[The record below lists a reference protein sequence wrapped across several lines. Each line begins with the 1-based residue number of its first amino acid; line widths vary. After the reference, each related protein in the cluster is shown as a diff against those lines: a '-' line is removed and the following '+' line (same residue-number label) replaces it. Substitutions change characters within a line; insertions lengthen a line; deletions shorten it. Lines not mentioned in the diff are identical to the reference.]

1 MDVKEKVA
9 AIKTAVALPKG
20 GNTSPELVRSA
31 YTMLS
36 FLAGF
41 MLSAARLLGSGSPFG
56 GPFPGNGRQRPGN
69 EDGQSSATPKGD
81 DQPPANVDAVPSEGC
96 ACPSGSCGCID
107 NGGCACPFQTVG

>member
-9 AIKTAVALPKG
+9 AIKTAVALPRG

-56 GPFPGNGRQRPGN
+56 VAARGYTER
-69 EDGQSSATPKGD
+69 A
-81 DQPPANVDAVPSEGC
+81 ALSERD
-96 ACPSGSCGCID
+96 SD
-107 NGGCACPFQTVG
+107 T

>member
-9 AIKTAVALPKG
+9 AIKTAVALPRG

-56 GPFPGNGRQRPGN
+56 VAAVAAAGPGIYGAGCLIGAGLGYIVTGGLSCFRKR
-69 EDGQSSATPKGD
+69 SSAR
-81 DQPPANVDAVPSEGC
+81 C
-96 ACPSGSCGCID
+96 GSLRRRLR
-107 NGGCACPFQTVG
+107 VSSRS

>member
-9 AIKTAVALPKG
+9 AIKTAVALPRG

-56 GPFPGNGRQRPGN
+56 VAAVAAAGPGIYGAGCLIGAGKSTIPAGAI
-69 EDGQSSATPKGD
+69 SAT
-81 DQPPANVDAVPSEGC
+81 AALSERDS
-96 ACPSGSCGCID
+96 A
-107 NGGCACPFQTVG
+107 T